1 MELLRH
7 DMQAL
12 FEQLGLPGDPRAVED
27 FIVAH
32 RPVPSEIRL
41 AEAAFWS
48 SGQAAF
54 LRDEIEEDADWAEI
68 IDALDSALRARQEG
82 PH

>member
-7 DMQAL
+7 DMRAL
-12 FEQLGLPGDPRAVED
+12 FEQLGLPGDPDAVER

-32 RPVPSEIRL
+32 RPVPSNIRL
-41 AEAAFWS
+41 SEAAFWS
-48 SGQAAF
+48 PGQASF
-54 LRDEIEEDADWAEI
+54 LRDEIQEDAEWAEI
-68 IDALDSALRARQEG
+68 IDELDSALRARQDG